1 MEILERGMVNK
12 IKIERL
18 AEALRWKLGTNK
30 KYTLDEMVDA
40 IKKIGT
46 EWLGRLYLDDT
57 IEGKIQLEDIEL
69 TMKDL
74 IGEVDITTSTPEPVN
89 ITDTVSTIKFEIPE
103 DYFNQTLVGT
113 VVPAE
118 IIYGETMDA
127 KRPGTY
133 NPGVIF
139 LDDDKIFRMISNYR
153 FVSSAQDVDY
163 GRLQVL
169 DINDTQ
175 FETVES
181 EELSYEYQRI

>member
-1 MEILERGMVNK
+1 MVNK

-57 IEGKIQLEDIEL
+57 IDGKIQFEDVIL

-74 IGEVDITTSTPEPVN
+74 IGEVNIAVDTPKPIN
-89 ITDTVSTIKFEIPE
+89 LTDTVSTIEFEIPE
-103 DYFNQTLVGT
+103 NYFNQTLVGT
-113 VVPAE
+113 VVPTE
-118 IIYGETMDA
+118 IVYGETMDA

-133 NPGVIF
+133 NPGVIV
-139 LDDDKIFRMISNYR
+139 LGDDKVFRMISNYR
-153 FVSSAQDVDY
+153 FVSSAQEVDY

-169 DINDTQ
+169 NVNDTQ

-181 EELSYEYQRI
+181 EELSYEYQ